1 MIFKKKNKE
10 SKPKKEK
17 KVPDDESRHAQE
29 NRDCLMAGAD
39 CKRQLWGV

>member
-17 KVPDDESRHAQE
+17 KSACDESRHAQE

>member
-1 MIFKKKNKE
+1 MIFKKKDKGI
-10 SKPKKEK
+10 KTKKEK
-17 KVPDDESRHAQE
+17 KVPVMKVGHAQE

>member
-17 KVPDDESRHAQE
+17 KVPVMKVDTHRKTV
-29 NRDCLMAGAD
+29 NCLMAGAD

>member
-10 SKPKKEK
+10 SKPKREK
-17 KVPDDESRHAQE
+17 SACDESRHAQE